1 MKKTLTFLSSLLL
14 LGGCAPAAISTQ
26 PKPGEIT
33 AVTDLTSENKKN
45 GNTVF
50 RLETEFR
57 NQSENLSLMEI
68 RYTVRAE
75 DAAGNEIFTVH
86 DTWNGQDTPL
96 DPHQTAIASY
106 AFQQETKDD
115 VKNVIVTVDS
125 WQTSDE
131 LPPVHLPQ
139 PGEYLYEVHKSEYI
153 RNMKK
158 ELPVQVYI
166 IIDHM
171 GAQEIADI
179 TDPETIQAVTDAFTD
194 LTIAEE
200 TNEWVTDNY
209 NSVTFTFADGTS
221 VFISLN
227 LTNLEYSVYGH
238 EHMYELGNFAE
249 FWTLINDL
257 AEFPQN
263 S

>member
-86 DTWNGQDTPL
+86 DTWNGHRSIPIRPPSRPMLFSRRQKT
-96 DPHQTAIASY
+96 
-106 AFQQETKDD
+106 
-115 VKNVIVTVDS
+115 
-125 WQTSDE
+125 TS
-131 LPPVHLPQ
+131 
-139 PGEYLYEVHKSEYI
+139 K
-153 RNMKK
+153 
-158 ELPVQVYI
+158 
-166 IIDHM
+166 
-171 GAQEIADI
+171 
-179 TDPETIQAVTDAFTD
+179 T
-194 LTIAEE
+194 
-200 TNEWVTDNY
+200 
-209 NSVTFTFADGTS
+209 
-221 VFISLN
+221 
-227 LTNLEYSVYGH
+227 
-238 EHMYELGNFAE
+238 
-249 FWTLINDL
+249 
-257 AEFPQN
+257 
-263 S
+263 